1 MKIAVR
7 SAFSV
12 ALALLASATI
22 GAASALADDQY
33 GSGGGQSTS
42 SGSSGALPFTGAD
55 LVLYAVVGVAVLAS
69 GLLLRRLAAGR
80 SR

>member
-12 ALALLASATI
+12 ALALLVSATI

-33 GSGGGQSTS
+33 GGGGGQSTS

-69 GLLLRRLAAGR
+69 GLLLRRLAARR